1 MARFHIGAVLDRVPT
16 PRYFETLS
24 HVELTLSGI
33 PKGATI
39 QKLRA
44 VIPEGAT
51 LAIQVPPTVVRGEKG
66 ALRHQD
72 PNIFTSLITALK
84 SFRADRVVLV
94 TGVELSPGPRD
105 REALTQFAERLRKGD
120 APPLVWQSGG
130 PWDAEDALAFAA
142 SIGIQGAIDPLEPP
156 PGQRAEVYARVR
168 AIGVR
173 SRLGDGLL
181 AKIAENLLTL
191 GAEDTYVAIEAGDAT
206 KRGRRLI
213 ELLQGAVADTATPDD
228 GEEESDDDG
237 DDDSDDL
244 DDE

>member
-44 VIPEGAT
+44 GIPESAT
-51 LAIQVPPTVVRGEKG
+51 LAVQVPPSIVKGERG

-72 PNIFTSLITALK
+72 PNLYTSLITALK
-84 SFRADRVVLV
+84 SFRANRTVLV

-105 REALTQFAERLRKGD
+105 REALTMFADRLKKAG
-120 APPLVWQSGG
+120 APPLVWQAGG
-130 PWDAEDALAFAA
+130 PWDAEDAIAFAR
-142 SIGIQGAIDPLEPP
+142 SIGIQPVIDPLEPP
-156 PGQRAEVYARVR
+156 PGPLGEVYARVR

-181 AKIAENLLTL
+181 AKIAENLLAL
-191 GAEDTYVAIEAGDAT
+191 GAEESFVAIEAGDAT
-206 KRGRRLI
+206 KRARRLI
-213 ELLQGAVADTATPDD
+213 ELLQGAVADVADTDD
-228 GEEESDDDG
+228 GEDEESDDDDG
-237 DDDSDDL
+237 SDD
-244 DDE
+244 E